1 MSAGRLE
8 LKVGLFVTVLLGL
21 AAIMSVK
28 FNETGFGLRK
38 TYSIKLQTQNA
49 GSIIPDSSVMM
60 SGVKIG
66 YVDKIDLQ
74 GDKGKVYIEVRL
86 YPEYRDQVCYGSVFR
101 IKSSGFLGD
110 QYIAVQPSPTPG
122 DPIKSGEIN
131 ECEGPF
137 DVEQIVRKVDDL
149 VAKIGGAAE
158 SVDSLIIKLDKGVLS
173 NDSVGDIKVTI
184 TQFREATDKA
194 NRVFGAVDKM
204 LVTNEPAINQS
215 ITNFSS
221 FTKRLDAS
229 AKGLEQIIV
238 TNAPTIQTAVEKI
251 GAFTVKLEKTTDEL
265 QSTLANNRT
274 NITFILENMALA
286 TDSIKD
292 ITDSAQTI
300 LKEIESGNGLAG
312 GLLKNEEM
320 RVQFQMML
328 TNMNSTAVH
337 LSNLTSNL
345 NKRGLFY
352 KPKPETL
359 VIPNRSVRPK

>member
-1 MSAGRLE
+1 MSGGRLE
-8 LKVGLFVTVLLGL
+8 LKVGLFVIVLLGL
-21 AAIMSVK
+21 AVIMSIK

-38 TYSIKLQTQNA
+38 TYSLKLRTQNA
-49 GSIIPDSSVMM
+49 GSIIPDSPVMM

-66 YVDKIDLQ
+66 YVAKIDLQ
-74 GDKGKVYIEVRL
+74 GDKGNVYIEVSL
-86 YPEYRDQVCYGSVFR
+86 YPEYRNQVCHGSVFR

-110 QYIAVQPSPTPG
+110 QYIAVQPSVTLG
-122 DPIKSGEIN
+122 TPIKSGEIY

-137 DVEQIVRKVDDL
+137 DVEQIVRKVDGL

-158 SVDSLIIKLDKGVLS
+158 SIDSLIIKLDKGVLS
-173 NDSVGDIKVTI
+173 GDSVNDIKVTI
-184 TQFREATDKA
+184 AKFREATDKA
-194 NRVFGAVDKM
+194 NRVFGVVDKM
-204 LVTNEPAINQS
+204 LVTNESAINQS
-215 ITNFSS
+215 MTNFNS
-221 FTKRLDAS
+221 FTKSLDAS
-229 AKGLEQIIV
+229 ARGLEQIIV

-251 GAFTVKLEKTTDEL
+251 GTFTVKLEKTTDDL

-274 NITFILENMALA
+274 NITFIVENMALA

-300 LKEIESGNGLAG
+300 LKEIESGKGLAG
-312 GLLKNEEM
+312 GLIKNDEM
-320 RVQFQMML
+320 RVQFQMIL
-328 TNMNSTAVH
+328 TNMSSTAVH

-359 VIPNRSVRPK
+359 TIPNRSVRPN

>member
-21 AAIMSVK
+21 AAIMSIK

-38 TYSIKLQTQNA
+38 TYSLKLQAQNA

-74 GDKGKVYIEVRL
+74 GDKGKVYIKVRL
-86 YPEYRDQVCYGSVFR
+86 YPEYRDQVCHGSVFR

-110 QYIAVQPSPTPG
+110 QYIAVQPSVTLG
-122 DPIKSGEIN
+122 DPIKSGEIY

-149 VAKIGGAAE
+149 VAKIGGAAD
-158 SVDSLIIKLDKGVLS
+158 SIDSLIIKLDKGVLS
-173 NDSVGDIKVTI
+173 DDSVADIKVTI
-184 TQFREATDKA
+184 AQFREATDKA
-194 NRVFGAVDKM
+194 NRVFRTVDKM
-204 LVTNEPAINQS
+204 LITNEPAINES

-221 FTKRLDAS
+221 FTKSLDAS
-229 AKGLEQIIV
+229 ARGLEQIIV

-251 GAFTVKLEKTTDEL
+251 GTFTVKLEKTTDEL

-274 NITFILENMALA
+274 NITFIVENMALA

-300 LKEIESGNGLAG
+300 LKEIESGKGLAG
-312 GLLKNEEM
+312 GLIKNGEM

>member
-1 MSAGRLE
+1 MSTGRLE
-8 LKVGLFVTVLLGL
+8 LKVGIFVIVLLGL
-21 AAIMSVK
+21 AAVMSIK

-38 TYSIKLQTQNA
+38 TYSLKLRTKNA

-66 YVDKIDLQ
+66 YVDKIDLR
-74 GDKGKVYIEVRL
+74 GEGGKVYIAVKL
-86 YPEYRDQVCYGSVFR
+86 YPEYRDQVRHGAVFS

-110 QYIAVQPSPTPG
+110 QYISVQPSTTLG
-122 DPIKSGEIN
+122 ERIKSDEIY

-137 DVEQIVRKVDDL
+137 DIEQIVQKVDGL
-149 VAKIGGAAE
+149 VTKIGGAAE
-158 SVDSLIIKLDKGVLS
+158 SIDSLIIKLDKGILS
-173 NDSVGDIKVTI
+173 EDSVTDLKMTI
-184 TQFREATDKA
+184 SQFREATDKA
-194 NRVFGAVDKM
+194 NRVFGVVDQM
-204 LVTNEPAINQS
+204 LIANESAINLS

-221 FTKRLDAS
+221 FTKRLDTSAS
-229 AKGLEQIIV
+229 GLEQIIA

-251 GAFTVKLEKTTDEL
+251 GAFTIKLEKTTDDL

-274 NITFILENMALA
+274 NITFIVENMALA

-300 LKEIESGNGLAG
+300 LTEIESGKGLAG
-312 GLLKNEEM
+312 GLIKNDEM
-320 RVQFQMML
+320 RVQFQTML
-328 TNMNSTAVH
+328 TNINSTAIH

-352 KPKPETL
+352 KPKPESL
-359 VIPNRSVRPK
+359 VVPNRSVRPK

>member
-1 MSAGRLE
+1 M
-8 LKVGLFVTVLLGL
+8 
-21 AAIMSVK
+21 
-28 FNETGFGLRK
+28 
-38 TYSIKLQTQNA
+38 
-49 GSIIPDSSVMM
+49 
-60 SGVKIG
+60 
-66 YVDKIDLQ
+66 
-74 GDKGKVYIEVRL
+74 
-86 YPEYRDQVCYGSVFR
+86 
-101 IKSSGFLGD
+101 
-110 QYIAVQPSPTPG
+110 
-122 DPIKSGEIN
+122 
-131 ECEGPF
+131 
-137 DVEQIVRKVDDL
+137 
-149 VAKIGGAAE
+149 
-158 SVDSLIIKLDKGVLS
+158 
-173 NDSVGDIKVTI
+173 
-184 TQFREATDKA
+184 
-194 NRVFGAVDKM
+194 
-204 LVTNEPAINQS
+204 
-215 ITNFSS
+215 
-221 FTKRLDAS
+221 
-229 AKGLEQIIV
+229 
-238 TNAPTIQTAVEKI
+238 EKI

-274 NITFILENMALA
+274 NITFIVENMALA